1 MKGEKGKKER
11 KEYKQ
16 KRMEAVAGAK
26 IIPLSYVLSYEEKK
40 IQSFEIYK
48 GLMRFRLRFLKLKQR
63 SNLGL

>member
-26 IIPLSYVLSYEEKK
+26 IIPLSYVLSYEGKK
-40 IQSFEIYK
+40 SKASRYTR
-48 GLMRFRLRFLKLKQR
+48 G
-63 SNLGL
+63 